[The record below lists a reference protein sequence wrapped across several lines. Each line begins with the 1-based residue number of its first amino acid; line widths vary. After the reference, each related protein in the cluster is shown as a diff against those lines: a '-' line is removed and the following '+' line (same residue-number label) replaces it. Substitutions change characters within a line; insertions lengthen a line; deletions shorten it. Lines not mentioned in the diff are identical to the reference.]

1 MQGTDQLARCQ
12 NLLGMGEVEG
22 LRVSR
27 SVVVPLAELEMRFSR
42 SGGPG
47 GQNVNTRDTRVE
59 VVFDAAGSPSLG
71 PRQRARVL
79 ERLAGRLDGEGR
91 LRVVASEERS
101 QAQNREAALRRL
113 ADALADALKPDPP
126 PRRPTKPSAAAQR
139 RRVEDKRV
147 RGRRKRE
154 RREVPED

>member
-1 MQGTDQLARCQ
+1 
-12 NLLGMGEVEG
+12 
-22 LRVSR
+22 VSR
-27 SVVVPLAELEMRFSR
+27 SVVIPLSELELRFSR

-79 ERLAGRLDGEGR
+79 ERLAGRLDSGGR

-101 QAQNREAALRRL
+101 QVQNREAALRRL
-113 ADALADALKPDPP
+113 GALLEEALRPDPP
-126 PRRPTKPSAAAQR
+126 PRRPTRPSKASTR
-139 RRVEDKRV
+139 RRVEAKRA
-147 RGRRKRE
+147 RGRLKRG
-154 RREVPED
+154 RGSVPEE